1 MKKTTSSNVRSTELE
16 FIDPSK
22 IGMFDATSLPKAFS
36 AMIIGKRRSGKS
48 IFLKDMMYKIR
59 KWYKD
64 VYIFSETLYMQPGL
78 YNFIPKENRF
88 YSFDQ
93 AKLNEIWDKQA
104 AKIMAQLEID
114 PDADKTK
121 MDHIM
126 VIFDDCIND
135 NHFRTSEILNRMH
148 VSGRHLCISS
158 CILSQVI
165 GGRWGVNGVCRQNE
179 DLVVCFILKSEDDR
193 DLLVEQF
200 LSTDTK
206 KVGMKLFKD
215 IVSGDEDEFQAIV
228 IENYK
233 NTRYYEKY
241 VKKYVA
247 NPKIPKFEISEKLPV
262 VKLTPT
268 APIIPKPPVTTY
280 RMVREDG
287 TVVEL

>member
-1 MKKTTSSNVRSTELE
+1 MKKNEPQTKGSALE
-16 FIDPSK
+16 FIDPST
-22 IGMFDATSLPKAFS
+22 IGTFDATTLPKAFS
-36 AMIIGKRRSGKS
+36 SMIIGKRRTGKS
-48 IFLKDMMYKIR
+48 VFLKDMMYKIR
-59 KWYKD
+59 KWYKQ
-64 VYIFSETLYMQPGL
+64 VYIFSETLYMQPNL
-78 YNFIPKENRF
+78 YSFVPKENRF

-104 AKIMAQLEID
+104 AKIMAQLEVD

-126 VIFDDCIND
+126 IIFDDCIND
-135 NHFRTSEILNRMH
+135 NHFRSSEILNRIH

-158 CILSQVI
+158 IILSQVI

-215 IVSGDEDEFQAIV
+215 VVSGDQDEFQAIV

-233 NTRYYEKY
+233 NTRHYEKY

-247 NPKIPKFEISEKLPV
+247 NPKLPKFEIGDKAPV
-262 VKLTPT
+262 VKLTPS
-268 APIIPKPPVTTY
+268 APILPTPLEITY

-287 TVVEL
+287 SIIEL